1 MKCHHDV
8 EQILSSNTIRNVW
21 KQCAENACWYWGL
34 KGGLT
39 EGGRVEANGK
49 TEENSVYYMAE
60 SASVQDEANPAF

>member
-1 MKCHHDV
+1 MLNKFSQAIPL
-8 EQILSSNTIRNVW
+8 EMYE